1 MGIHT
6 DACTVSL
13 LDVGSEN
20 IMVKKSNLIGGA
32 NGKKAKGHLY
42 MQHGEA
48 NPIANLSLM
57 FIGNVCIDPHM
68 FRPDDKDSDLALSSQ
83 KSLTLTAGTVELK
96 GITFDMSIKQDAVS
110 GDITSPTCVPAWH
123 SCLAKEGKEPAL
135 LLKPR
140 QALIKLPGT
149 ALGESDDIEVN
160 LQLWQ
165 LVGKK
170 RCQRLQGR
178 RARGTDTHAF

>member
-13 LDVGSEN
+13 IDVGSEN

-68 FRPDDKDSDLALSSQ
+68 FRPDDKDSTRRPSPRAPDSHSQSGLWLNGVLSGYRWR
-83 KSLTLTAGTVELK
+83 T
-96 GITFDMSIKQDAVS
+96 
-110 GDITSPTCVPAWH
+110 PR
-123 SCLAKEGKEPAL
+123 
-135 LLKPR
+135 PR
-140 QALIKLPGT
+140 QPDSNDSSK
-149 ALGESDDIEVN
+149 
-160 LQLWQ
+160 
-165 LVGKK
+165 
-170 RCQRLQGR
+170 
-178 RARGTDTHAF
+178 